1 MRKRTIIAIFI
12 AVALTFSFT
21 AMWEAQTD
29 GRDGD
34 TSANIIEANGSPTG
48 KEEKKG
54 GNKVARVLSAPFRAI
69 GRLFK
74 RGKDEGKLQPLT
86 EKDVA
91 KFESVGTTRVAD
103 AKTVEASRTST
114 NGTARDHLA
123 LGRALINSGQINEA
137 IAELSQALS
146 LDPKLIEANSLLGL
160 AYDRKGMH
168 DRARDFY
175 ERAVKADKED
185 AQTLNNLGFSL
196 YTNGNYRAAVD
207 RLKRAARLAPTD
219 ARIFNNLGLAQCRL
233 GKYDDA
239 YKSFSRVGGEFN
251 ARMNVASLLERAGRD
266 QEAIKHYEQAERLQP
281 GSIDVRRRLA
291 DLRVRASRN
300 TYAEQV
306 SFAVDQTVRRD
317 DGMAFAARK

>member
-103 AKTVEASRTST
+103 AKTVETSRTAAG
-114 NGTARDHLA
+114 GTARDHLA

-207 RLKRAARLAPTD
+207 KLKKAAKLAPAD
-219 ARIFNNLGLAQCRL
+219 QRILNNLALAQCRL
-233 GKYDDA
+233 GKYEDA
-239 YKSFSRVGGEFN
+239 YKSFARAGGEVTGRLN
-251 ARMNVASLLERAGRD
+251 TATMLERAGRND
-266 QEAIKHYEQAERLQP
+266 EAIAYYEAVRRLQP
-281 GSIDVRRRLA
+281 THTVALRRLS
-291 DLRVRASRN
+291 DLYARVGRYDDSRAAQRALSPN
-300 TYAEQV
+300 AGEV
-306 SFAVDQTVRRD
+306 AMFW
-317 DGMAFAARK
+317 GN

>member
-12 AVALTFSFT
+12 AVALTFSVT

-103 AKTVEASRTST
+103 AKSVETSKT
-114 NGTARDHLA
+114 ATGGTARDHLA

-137 IAELSQALS
+137 ITELSQALS

-168 DRARDFY
+168 DRAKDFY

-196 YTNGNYRAAVD
+196 YLNGNYRAAVD
-207 RLKRAARLAPTD
+207 KLKKAAKLAPAD
-219 ARIFNNLGLAQCRL
+219 QRILNNLALAQCRL
-233 GKYDDA
+233 GKYEDA
-239 YKSFSRVGGEFN
+239 YKSFARAGGEVTGRLN
-251 ARMNVASLLERAGRD
+251 TATMLERAGRND
-266 QEAIKHYEQAERLQP
+266 EAIAHYEAVRRLQP
-281 GSIDVRRRLA
+281 TNAVALRRLA
-291 DLRVRASRN
+291 DLYASVGRYDDSKAAQRALSPN
-300 TYAEQV
+300 AGEIAM
-306 SFAVDQTVRRD
+306 FW
-317 DGMAFAARK
+317 GN

>member
-207 RLKRAARLAPTD
+207 KLKKAAKLAPAD
-219 ARIFNNLGLAQCRL
+219 QRILNNLALAQCRL
-233 GKYDDA
+233 GKYEDA
-239 YKSFSRVGGEFN
+239 YKSFARAGGEVTGRLN
-251 ARMNVASLLERAGRD
+251 TATMLERAGRND
-266 QEAIKHYEQAERLQP
+266 EAIAYYEAVRRLQP
-281 GSIDVRRRLA
+281 THTVALRRLS
-291 DLRVRASRN
+291 DLYARVGRYDDSRAAQRALSPN
-300 TYAEQV
+300 AGEV
-306 SFAVDQTVRRD
+306 AMFW
-317 DGMAFAARK
+317 GN